1 MFLDVYNLL
10 YYQYFIGNFPLS
22 EHLAAI
28 NNKIGGF
35 EKSSL
40 DEGVKNVNQFDSS
53 PKRISL
59 YGPLDPSKILA
70 SIKIHHV
77 FK

>member
-1 MFLDVYNLL
+1 MFINVYNLL

-22 EHLAAI
+22 DHLATI
-28 NNKIGGF
+28 NNKIRGF

-40 DEGVKNVNQFDSS
+40 DEGIKNVKPFGSS

-59 YGPLDPSKILA
+59 YGPLDPSKKLV
-70 SIKIHHV
+70 SIKIHYV